1 MGRWERA
8 ATPRV
13 ALSVCV
19 PAATGWMRLAPSAS
33 VSLFVLYK
41 NMFVVYK
48 NMFVLYKN
56 LFVLYKNKFCLER
69 HADGA
74 KIPGRKEGEATGS

>member
-1 MGRWERA
+1 MGQWERA
-8 ATPRV
+8 TTPRV

-19 PAATGWMRLAPSAS
+19 PVATGWMRLAPSAL

-41 NMFVVYK
+41 NMFV
-48 NMFVLYKN
+48 LYKN
-56 LFVLYKNKFCLER
+56 LLVLYENKFCLER

-74 KIPGRKEGEATGS
+74 KIPRHKGEATGS